1 MTPPRQPRR
10 DGGEAPPQPVDVQDG
25 IPDRSARRPA
35 WRLVAIFAAF
45 AAWVGFLIYCQLA
58 GL

>member
-1 MTPPRQPRR
+1 
-10 DGGEAPPQPVDVQDG
+10 VDVQDG